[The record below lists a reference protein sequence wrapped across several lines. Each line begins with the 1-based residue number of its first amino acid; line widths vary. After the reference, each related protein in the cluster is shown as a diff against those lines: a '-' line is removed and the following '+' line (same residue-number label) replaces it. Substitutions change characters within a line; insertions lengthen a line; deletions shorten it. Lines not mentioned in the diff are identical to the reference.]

1 MELEI
6 TLDYEPKQETVVCR
20 VRNKEDVIAN
30 KMDRYFLV
38 DILRK
43 YKGTQVDY
51 TSAPEWFESDGNQ
64 KKVTD
69 INLISVLD
77 QMHFRSQ

>member
-6 TLDYEPKQETVVCR
+6 TLDYDPKQESVVCR
-20 VRNKEDVIAN
+20 VRNKQDVIAN

-38 DILRK
+38 DIMRR
-43 YKGTQVDY
+43 YIGTQVDY
-51 TSAPEWFESDGNQ
+51 TSAPELFESEGDQ

-69 INLISVLD
+69 INLISALD
-77 QMHFRSQ
+77 QVHFRS

>member
-6 TLDYEPKQETVVCR
+6 TLDYDPKQESVVYR
-20 VRNKEDVIAN
+20 VRNKQDVIAN

-38 DILRK
+38 DIMRR
-43 YKGTQVDY
+43 YIGTQVDY
-51 TSAPEWFESDGNQ
+51 TSAPEWFESEGDQ

-69 INLISVLD
+69 INLISALD
-77 QMHFRSQ
+77 QVHFRS